1 MLYPKSRGELRLSSG
16 NAADAPLIDPAYLTE
31 PEDREF
37 FPRAIRM
44 VREICAHPVMGDH
57 LVEELEPGAGCV
69 TDEELAPEIR
79 LRAGTV
85 YHPVGTCKMGVD
97 DMAVVDPQLRVRGI
111 EGLRVADASIM
122 PEVTG
127 SNTNAPSMMIG
138 ERAAA
143 LIQNG

>member
-1 MLYPKSRGELRLSSG
+1 MQFFLR
-16 NAADAPLIDPAYLTE
+16 AMRI
-31 PEDREF
+31 
-37 FPRAIRM
+37 
-44 VREICAHPVMGDH
+44 VREICAHPVLGDH
-57 LVEELEPGAGCV
+57 LAEELEPGADRLSDDV
-69 TDEELAPEIR
+69 LIDEIR

-97 DMAVVDPQLRVRGI
+97 EMAVVDPRLRVRGI

>member
-1 MLYPKSRGELRLSSG
+1 LSEEEDLR
-16 NAADAPLIDPAYLTE
+16 
-31 PEDREF
+31 F
-37 FPRAIRM
+37 FLRAMRM
-44 VREICAHPVMGDH
+44 VREICAHPVMSEH
-57 LVEELEPGAGCV
+57 LVAELEPGSDC
-69 TDEELAPEIR
+69 TSDESLIPEIR

-97 DMAVVDPQLRVRGI
+97 DMAVVDPRLRVRGVD
-111 EGLRVADASIM
+111 GLRVADASIM
-122 PEVTG
+122 PQVTG